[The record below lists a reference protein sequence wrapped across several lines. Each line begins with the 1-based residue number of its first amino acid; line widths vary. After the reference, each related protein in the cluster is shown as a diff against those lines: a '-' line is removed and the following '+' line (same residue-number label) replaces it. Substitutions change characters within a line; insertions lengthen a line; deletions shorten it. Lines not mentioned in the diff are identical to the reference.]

1 MQIPPAE
8 YVNIIEERRGFGFV
22 ALILAFAFGMLA
34 AQTYAHFA
42 LQCYRVVTVEEER
55 EPAVET
61 FVNASARTLK
71 PVLRPHSTLQ
81 SRGVTL

>member
-1 MQIPPAE
+1 MQKPPAE

-22 ALILAFAFGMLA
+22 ALILAFSFGMLA

-55 EPAVET
+55 EPTVET
-61 FVNASARTLK
+61 FVTVDAGRVR
-71 PVLRPHSTLQ
+71 PVLQLHRALR